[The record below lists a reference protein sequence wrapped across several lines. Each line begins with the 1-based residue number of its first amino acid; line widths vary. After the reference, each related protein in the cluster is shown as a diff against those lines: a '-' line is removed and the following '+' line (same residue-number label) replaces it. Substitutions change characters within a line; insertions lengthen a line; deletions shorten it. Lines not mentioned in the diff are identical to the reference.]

1 MTHTTVPVIF
11 DLDGTLVDPAG
22 GITDGIAAA
31 LTELGLPVP
40 GKSRMDAMIGP
51 KLSHSLTDIAGVPA
65 ALLEDAIRIYR
76 AHYVSTGIAQGRLY
90 PGIRGLLEDLVAA
103 GRPIAVATQKPEAL
117 ARTVLAHHGIA
128 GLFHS
133 IRGSAADE
141 AAGGPPTGSVPEG
154 SVPDD
159 SVPDD
164 SAPEGSVPEG
174 KAGIVAAALSD
185 LAAASAAAP
194 RPAVMVGDRAQ
205 DVAGAA
211 ANGLDCIGVG
221 WGFAPDGELQAAGA
235 VEIVHTAAALHVTIA
250 RLSERPGTTA
260 LKEVHT
266 DGNV

>member
-1 MTHTTVPVIF
+1 
-11 DLDGTLVDPAG
+11 
-22 GITDGIAAA
+22 
-31 LTELGLPVP
+31 
-40 GKSRMDAMIGP
+40 MIGP
-51 KLSHSLTDIAGVPA
+51 KLSHSLTEIAGVPA

-76 AHYVSTGIAQGRLY
+76 AHYASTGIAQSRLY
-90 PGIRGLLEDLVAA
+90 PGIRGLLEDFVAA
-103 GRPIAVATQKPEAL
+103 GRPIAVATQKPEGL

-141 AAGGPPTGSVPEG
+141 AADGPET
-154 SVPDD
+154 D
-159 SVPDD
+159 
-164 SAPEGSVPEG
+164 AVPEG

-185 LAAASAAAP
+185 LAAASPASAGL
-194 RPAVMVGDRAQ
+194 AVMVGDRAQ

-235 VEIVHTAAALHVTIA
+235 VEIVHTTTALHATIT

-260 LKEVHT
+260 LNEVHT

>member
-22 GITDGIAAA
+22 GITGGIAAA

-40 GKSRMDAMIGP
+40 DKSRLDAMIGP
-51 KLSHSLTDIAGVPA
+51 KLSHSLTEVAGVPA
-65 ALLEDAIRIYR
+65 ALLEDVIRIYR
-76 AHYVSTGIAQGRLY
+76 AHYAATGIAQSRLY
-90 PGIRGLLEDLVAA
+90 PGIRALLEDFVAA
-103 GRPIAVATQKPEAL
+103 GRPIAVATQKPEGL

-141 AAGGPPTGSVPEG
+141 AAGGAGGRREAVP
-154 SVPDD
+154 
-159 SVPDD
+159 
-164 SAPEGSVPEG
+164 VPEG
-174 KAGIVAAALSD
+174 KAGIVAAALAD
-185 LAAASAAAP
+185 LAAASPATAG
-194 RPAVMVGDRAQ
+194 RAVMVGDRAQ

-211 ANGLDCIGVG
+211 ANGLECIGVG

-235 VEIVHTAAALHVTIA
+235 VEIVHT
-250 RLSERPGTTA
+250 TTA
-260 LKEVHT
+260 LHATITRLAGRPATTALNEVHT

>member
-40 GKSRMDAMIGP
+40 DKSRMDAMIGP
-51 KLSHSLTDIAGVPA
+51 KLSHSLTEIAGVPA

-76 AHYVSTGIAQGRLY
+76 AHYVSTGIAQSRLY
-90 PGIRGLLEDLVAA
+90 PGIRGLLEDFVAA
-103 GRPIAVATQKPEAL
+103 GRPIAVATQKPEGL

-141 AAGGPPTGSVPEG
+141 AAAGAGPCPNGSV
-154 SVPDD
+154 
-159 SVPDD
+159 
-164 SAPEGSVPEG
+164 PEGSVPEG

-185 LAAASAAAP
+185 LAAADPAAAG
-194 RPAVMVGDRAQ
+194 RAVMVGDRAQ

-221 WGFAPDGELQAAGA
+221 WGFAPDGELHAAGA
-235 VEIVHTAAALHVTIA
+235 VEIVHNTTALHATIN

-260 LKEVHT
+260 LNEVHT

>member
-1 MTHTTVPVIF
+1 VIF

-40 GKSRMDAMIGP
+40 DKSRMDAMIGP
-51 KLSHSLTDIAGVPA
+51 KLSHSLTEIAGVPA
-65 ALLEDAIRIYR
+65 AQLQEAIRIYR
-76 AHYVSTGIAQGRLY
+76 AHYVSTGIAQSRLY
-90 PGIRGLLEDLVAA
+90 PGIRGLLEDFVAA
-103 GRPIAVATQKPEAL
+103 GRPIAVATQKPEGL

-141 AAGGPPTGSVPEG
+141 AAGATAGSV
-154 SVPDD
+154 
-159 SVPDD
+159 
-164 SAPEGSVPEG
+164 PEGSVPEG

-185 LAAASAAAP
+185 LADATASAAG
-194 RPAVMVGDRAQ
+194 PAVMVGDRAQ

-221 WGFAPDGELQAAGA
+221 WGFAPDGELHAAGA
-235 VEIVHTAAALHVTIA
+235 VEIVHNTTALHATIN

-260 LKEVHT
+260 LNEVHT

>member
-51 KLSHSLTDIAGVPA
+51 KLSHSLTEIAGVPA

-76 AHYVSTGIAQGRLY
+76 AHYVSTGIAQSRLY
-90 PGIRGLLEDLVAA
+90 PGIRELLEDFVAA
-103 GRPIAVATQKPEAL
+103 GRPIAVATQKPEGL

-141 AAGGPPTGSVPEG
+141 AAAGPGSASVPE
-154 SVPDD
+154 D
-159 SVPDD
+159 
-164 SAPEGSVPEG
+164 AVPEG

-185 LAAASAAAP
+185 LAVAGPTAAG
-194 RPAVMVGDRAQ
+194 RAVMVGDRAQ

-221 WGFAPDGELQAAGA
+221 WGFAPDGELHTAGA
-235 VEIVHTAAALHVTIA
+235 IEIVHNTTALHATIN

-260 LKEVHT
+260 LNEVHT

>member
-51 KLSHSLTDIAGVPA
+51 KLSHSLTDIAGVPE
-65 ALLEDAIRIYR
+65 ALLAEAIRIYR
-76 AHYVSTGIAQGRLY
+76 AHYLATGIAQGRLY
-90 PGIRGLLEDLVAA
+90 PGVRGLLEDFVAA
-103 GRPIAVATQKPEAL
+103 GRPIAVATQKPEGL

-128 GLFHS
+128 GLFHT

-141 AAGGPPTGSVPEG
+141 AAGAPDAGPV
-154 SVPDD
+154 V
-159 SVPDD
+159 
-164 SAPEGSVPEG
+164 EGSVPEG
-174 KAGIVAAALSD
+174 KAEIVAAALSD
-185 LAAASAAAP
+185 LASASAATP
-194 RPAVMVGDRAQ
+194 GRAVMVGDRAQ

-221 WGFAPDGELQAAGA
+221 WGFAPDGELHAAGA
-235 VEIVHTAAALHVTIA
+235 VEIVHTAAALHATIA

-260 LKEVHT
+260 LNEVHT

>member
-51 KLSHSLTDIAGVPA
+51 KLSHSLTEIAGVPA

-76 AHYVSTGIAQGRLY
+76 AHYVSTGIAQSRLY
-90 PGIRGLLEDLVAA
+90 PGIRELLEDFVAA
-103 GRPIAVATQKPEAL
+103 GRPIAVATQKPEGL

-141 AAGGPPTGSVPEG
+141 AAAGPGSASVPEE
-154 SVPDD
+154 
-159 SVPDD
+159 
-164 SAPEGSVPEG
+164 AVPEG

-185 LAAASAAAP
+185 LAVAGPTAAG
-194 RPAVMVGDRAQ
+194 RAVMVGDRAQ

-221 WGFAPDGELQAAGA
+221 WGFAPDGELHTAGA
-235 VEIVHTAAALHVTIA
+235 IEIVHNTTALHATIN

-260 LKEVHT
+260 LNEVHT

>member
-22 GITDGIAAA
+22 GITGGIAAA
-31 LTELGLPVP
+31 LTELGLPVAD
-40 GKSRMDAMIGP
+40 KSRMDAMIGP
-51 KLSHSLTDIAGVPA
+51 KLSHSLTDIAGVPE
-65 ALLEDAIRIYR
+65 ALLADAIRIYR

-90 PGIRGLLEDLVAA
+90 PGIRGLLEDLMAA
-103 GRPIAVATQKPEAL
+103 GRPIAVATQKPEGL

-141 AAGGPPTGSVPEG
+141 AAGGPQTGSFPGGSVPE
-154 SVPDD
+154 
-159 SVPDD
+159 D
-164 SAPEGSVPEG
+164 SAPGGSVPEG

-185 LAAASAAAP
+185 LAAGSAEAP

-235 VEIVHTAAALHVTIA
+235 VEIVHTAAALHATIA